1 MNGLH
6 LALGVVFLGHDLV
19 VLFHH
24 LGRFVDRKDLGN
36 VGGKSLSTVSFLSNK
51 QHLFIVSQLT

>member
-19 VLFHH
+19 VLFYY
-24 LGRFVDRKDLGN
+24 LGRSVDCKDLGN
-36 VGGKSLSTVSFLSNK
+36 VRGKSLSTVSFFPTNSICL
-51 QHLFIVSQLT
+51 